1 MLSAISKSKIIDILD
16 KIILSCLILYALTFL
31 LDININFLTTAFIFG
46 IIKLFFI
53 NPKVKIYS
61 KHFYFIAFFILC
73 TFLSVIFNNISDL
86 TITSD
91 LSTYKSRFISPLIGI
106 LILFLFKFEKKHIL
120 LFLSTLSFSLLINA
134 IFIIYQVSYGLSG
147 RLVGFASNYML
158 LCVMN
163 ILILPIIFSLALYKS
178 KLSNK
183 LRLFYLITVLIN
195 IPAIIFENTRIVWIA
210 LSITYFII
218 ILLSLKKKKI
228 ILLFIS
234 TIILCCYIL
243 FQNSPQSFD
252 RLTSITNIS
261 YQNQSNY
268 QRLLMWQSATNMFI
282 MHPLFGVGVGNYH
295 EQYINNYRSPY
306 SREDQWHPHNVPL
319 AMLSETGLIGGISY
333 ILLFIYLYYNT
344 VTTYL
349 NTKSISSFAYLMCLL
364 AYSINCL
371 TDSMF
376 CGHNIKS
383 STTFFWLFTG
393 FYLISNKYVI
403 ISYNKKDLSK

>member
-1 MLSAISKSKIIDILD
+1 MISSNSNNKIIHILD
-16 KIILSCLILYALTFL
+16 KIIFSCLILYSLTFL
-31 LDININFLTTAFIFG
+31 LDIKINFLTTAFAFG
-46 IIKLFFI
+46 IIKLIFIRPKFHINSSIFYIIFLFIICTSLSIFF
-53 NPKVKIYS
+53 N
-61 KHFYFIAFFILC
+61 
-73 TFLSVIFNNISDL
+73 D
-86 TITSD
+86 ITSI
-91 LSTYKSRFISPLIGI
+91 SNNNFSAFKSRFISPLIGI
-106 LILFLFKFEKKHIL
+106 FIILLFNFEKKHIIAL
-120 LFLSTLSFSLLINA
+120 LSCFSFSLLINA
-134 IFIIYQVSYGLSG
+134 IFIIYQFSQGLSG
-147 RLVGFASNYML
+147 RLVGLASGYML
-158 LCVMN
+158 LCAMN

-178 KLSNK
+178 SLSNK
-183 LRLFYLITVLIN
+183 LRLFYLITILIN

-218 ILLSLKKKKI
+218 ILVSLKNKKLI
-228 ILLFIS
+228 FPLLA
-234 TIILCCYIL
+234 TVVLCCSIF

-252 RLTSITNIS
+252 RLTSITNLS

-268 QRLLMWQSATNMFI
+268 ERLLMWQSATNMFI
-282 MHPLFGVGVGNYH
+282 EHPLFGVGVGNYH
-295 EQYINNYRSPY
+295 EQYITNYRFPY

-319 AMLSETGLIGGISY
+319 AMFSETGLIGGTSY
-333 ILLFIYLYYNT
+333 VFLFVYLYYSAIS
-344 VTTYL
+344 TYL
-349 NTKSISSFAYLMCLL
+349 KTKSISSFAYLMCLL